1 MIEVVQQQ
9 VVKVSAS
16 ELKWRCR
23 RGMLEL
29 DLFLSRF
36 VENDQG
42 LNQLQN
48 KELADFYQLLDFPD
62 QELYE
67 ILIGKTFAIDQ
78 EINNIAR
85 KIQQCSAL

>member
-1 MIEVVQQQ
+1 MSTQTIKE
-9 VVKVSAS
+9 VSAS

-36 VENDQG
+36 VDNESG
-42 LNQLQN
+42 LKQL
-48 KELADFYQLLDFPD
+48 KDDERSDFYTLLDFPD

-78 EINNIAR
+78 EINHIAK

>member
-1 MIEVVQQQ
+1 MSEQQ
-9 VVKVSAS
+9 VVKVPAS

-29 DLFLSRF
+29 YLFLSRF

-42 LNQLQN
+42 LDQLQN

-78 EINNIAR
+78 EINHIAQ

>member
-1 MIEVVQQQ
+1 MSDFKEVPE
-9 VVKVSAS
+9 S

-36 VENDQG
+36 VGSEKG
-42 LNQLQN
+42 LAQLSN
-48 KELADFYQLLDFPD
+48 KEKVEFYQLLDFPD

-67 ILIGKTFAIDQ
+67 ILIGKTYAIDR
-78 EINNIAR
+78 EINDIAE
-85 KIQQCSAL
+85 KIQSCSTLSD

>member
-1 MIEVVQQQ
+1 MAENITVP
-9 VVKVSAS
+9 AS

-36 VENDQG
+36 VDNEMGLQQLNDSE
-42 LNQLQN
+42 
-48 KELADFYQLLDFPD
+48 KSDFYILLDYPD

-67 ILIGKTFAIDQ
+67 ILIGKTFSIDQ
-78 EINNIAR
+78 EINQIAQ
-85 KIQQCSAL
+85 KIQRCSAL

>member
-1 MIEVVQQQ
+1 MTEHNNE
-9 VVKVSAS
+9 VSAS

-36 VENDQG
+36 VDNEQG
-42 LNQLQN
+42 LKQLKD
-48 KELADFYQLLDFPD
+48 KERSDFYVLLDFPD

-78 EINNIAR
+78 EINHIAK

>member
-1 MIEVVQQQ
+1 MIDYTAE
-9 VVKVSAS
+9 VSAS

-29 DLFLSRF
+29 DLFLARF
-36 VENDQG
+36 VENETG
-42 LNQLQN
+42 LKQLQG
-48 KELADFYQLLDFPD
+48 KEKANFYQLLDFPD

-78 EINNIAR
+78 EINHIAK

>member
-1 MIEVVQQQ
+1 MDPI
-9 VVKVSAS
+9 SAA

-29 DLFLSRF
+29 DLFLTRF
-36 VENDQG
+36 VENESGYDS
-42 LNQLQN
+42 LSH
-48 KELADFYQLLDFPD
+48 KELQQFYTLLDFPD

-67 ILIGKTFAIDQ
+67 VLIGKTQAVKKELNAIV
-78 EINNIAR
+78 I

>member
-1 MIEVVQQQ
+1 MTQHVTP
-9 VVKVSAS
+9 VSAS

-29 DLFLSRF
+29 DLFLARF

-42 LNQLQN
+42 LKQLQN
-48 KELADFYQLLDFPD
+48 AELAFFYELLDFPD

-67 ILIGKTFAIDQ
+67 VLIGKTFATDQ
-78 EINNIAR
+78 EINQIAQ

>member
-1 MIEVVQQQ
+1 MPNETAIHVPE
-9 VVKVSAS
+9 VSAS

-36 VENDQG
+36 VANEQG
-42 LNQLQN
+42 LKQLQDD
-48 KELADFYQLLDFPD
+48 ERARFYQLLDYPD
-62 QELYE
+62 QELFE
-67 ILIGKTFAIDQ
+67 ILIGKTFAIDH
-78 EINNIAR
+78 EINHIAK

>member
-1 MIEVVQQQ
+1 MSDQVKEVP
-9 VVKVSAS
+9 AS

-36 VENDQG
+36 VENEKG
-42 LNQLQN
+42 LSQLNN
-48 KELADFYQLLDFPD
+48 KELGDFYQLIDFPD

-78 EINNIAR
+78 EMNNIAQ
-85 KIQQCSAL
+85 KIQQCSAV

>member
-1 MIEVVQQQ
+1 MTDYTKE
-9 VVKVSAS
+9 VSAS

-29 DLFLSRF
+29 DLFLARF
-36 VENDQG
+36 VENEIG
-42 LNQLQN
+42 LKQL
-48 KELADFYQLLDFPD
+48 KEKERADFYQLLDFPD

-67 ILIGKTFAIDQ
+67 ILIGKTFAIEQ
-78 EINNIAR
+78 EINHIAK

>member
-1 MIEVVQQQ
+1 MIDYTAE
-9 VVKVSAS
+9 VSAS

-29 DLFLSRF
+29 DLFLARF
-36 VENDQG
+36 VENETG
-42 LNQLQN
+42 LKQLQD
-48 KELADFYQLLDFPD
+48 KEKVNFYQLLDFPD

-78 EINNIAR
+78 EINHIAK